1 MRDQKIASVHHLQWD
16 HKFVPWR
23 IKVDERRGLV
33 FATTEEREEGEDQG
47 EFDCFVGEKRR
58 ESCKA
63 YLGETE

>member
-1 MRDQKIASVHHLQWD
+1 MRNQKIATVHHLQWD

-47 EFDCFVGEKRR
+47 EYGYCVR
-58 ESCKA
+58 EIRSEGRSVA
-63 YLGETE
+63 LG